1 MTMWWRG
8 IYGITK
14 HMLQNGDEIDF
25 PAESLRLPENIHYR
39 IHILEFFLN
48 QLELPQAYLEPSQ
61 SMMELFC
68 LLSRF

>member
-1 MTMWWRG
+1 MVAWDLWYNETSASEW
-8 IYGITK
+8 
-14 HMLQNGDEIDF
+14 DEIDF

-68 LLSRF
+68 LLSKF

>member
-14 HMLQNGDEIDF
+14 YMLQNGNEIDF
-25 PAESLRLPENIHYR
+25 PAESLRLPETIHYR
-39 IHILEFFLN
+39 IYILEFFLN
-48 QLELPQAYLEPSQ
+48 QLELPQAYLEPSR

-68 LLSRF
+68 LIK